1 MSTPDDTLEFTGGLV
16 ARLPEPADFGIALA
30 EGFARRIGDLARRAG
45 APAAAARWA
54 ARAAFAASRATA
66 GGHVCVSLGALA
78 QRYDEPLADV
88 RAALAASGVAAFG
101 ALERGE
107 ERPLIVDRHDRLY
120 LARYFA
126 YERRLAEALVAQVEA
141 VAADDAPAPDV
152 LRERLARYFGPA
164 TGETDWQRVA
174 AIVALTGRV
183 TIVSGGPGTGKTTT
197 VVGVLAC
204 LLDAHPGLRIALA
217 APTGKA
223 AQRMQEALHARAGDL
238 PPELAARLPNTSYTL
253 HRLLGGGGAAGFRH
267 HRDNPLPYD
276 LIVVDEASM
285 IDVALAAHLLDAL
298 APGARLVLLGDKDQ
312 LAAVEAGA
320 VFAELSAR
328 PSFSAAACARIAK
341 ALGIDEAAFVAALPT
356 PADAEPDAA
365 AAAVAIGRT
374 PVAPPP
380 AGPRQASLF
389 DDEPPAAVA
398 TADETAGD
406 ADDAP
411 AWIEADE
418 LAWLDAAALPPLDA
432 GAAQRVAAMIPVA
445 PEDVEAAEAATPA
458 PLADCVVWLERNY
471 RFGLDSPIGRLSLAI
486 RRGDV
491 QEALDALPASDAA
504 AASFHEDAGDALAA
518 TTVERLAQR
527 FSAYLDALRDALAAA
542 VPDPLPLFD
551 ALNRF
556 RILCATRGGARGAE
570 HVNALVAAHVRRAA
584 HVPLAVGAHWFT
596 GRPIMVTRND
606 YALGLFNGDI
616 GIALPDA
623 QGVLRVW
630 FKRADGAARAVS
642 PAALP
647 PHETAFA
654 LTVHKSQ
661 GSEFDEAALVLPAT
675 FGRVLTRELVY
686 TAVTRARTRVQVI
699 GGRRMLAQAI
709 ATRTQRDSGLSARIA
724 EALARRATEASR

>member
-126 YERRLAEALVAQVEA
+126 YERRLAEALVAQASA

-328 PSFSAAACARIAK
+328 PSFSEAACARIAQ

-365 AAAVAIGRT
+365 AAAAAIGRT

-389 DDEPPAAVA
+389 DDEPLAAVA
-398 TADETAGD
+398 TADEAAGD

-432 GAAQRVAAMIPVA
+432 GAAQRVAAMIPAA
-445 PEDVEAAEAATPA
+445 PEDVEAAEAATPV

-491 QEALDALPASDAA
+491 TEALDALPASDAA

-518 TTVERLAQR
+518 TTVERLARR

-699 GGRRMLAQAI
+699 GGRRVLAQAI

>member
-1 MSTPDDTLEFTGGLV
+1 
-16 ARLPEPADFGIALA
+16 
-30 EGFARRIGDLARRAG
+30 
-45 APAAAARWA
+45 RWA

-101 ALERGE
+101 VLERGD

-126 YERRLAEALVAQVEA
+126 YERRLAEALVAQAGA

-164 TGETDWQRVA
+164 SGETDWQRVA

-328 PSFSAAACARIAK
+328 PSFSAAARARIAQ

-356 PADAEPDAA
+356 PDEAEPDAA
-365 AAAVAIGRT
+365 MAAVAVART
-374 PVAPPP
+374 PVAPPS
-380 AGPRQASLF
+380 AAPRQASLF

-398 TADETAGD
+398 PAPADEAVGD
-406 ADDAP
+406 TDDAP

-418 LAWLDAAALPPLDA
+418 LVWLDAAALPPLDA

-445 PEDVEAAEAATPA
+445 PEDAGAVEAAAPA

-486 RRGDV
+486 RRGAV

-518 TTVERLAQR
+518 TTVERLARR
-527 FSAYLDALRDALAAA
+527 FSAYLDALQDALAAA
-542 VPDPLPLFD
+542 APDPLPLFD

-570 HVNALVAAHVRRAA
+570 HVNALVASHVRRAA
-584 HVPLAVGAHWFT
+584 RVPLAVGAHWFT

-630 FKRADGAARAVS
+630 FKRADGTARAVS

-661 GSEFDEAALVLPAT
+661 GSEFDEAALVLPAA

-699 GGRRMLAQAI
+699 GARRVLAQAI

-724 EALARRATEASR
+724 EALARRAREASR